1 MSTVMDTSVRTG
13 TILALCYSPDLIN
26 GVGKVPHNSA
36 HVTKWGIPTDRHFGE
51 TRVNSRRQT
60 VPNNRPITVVGVEA
74 VRDTCA
80 KLDIEEIPP
89 GGLGENFL
97 VEGLGDLS
105 DVEPGDRFVVV
116 SPDGE
121 VKVVLDAWKQ
131 NDPCANLSFYHKQ
144 IVKELYGKRGL
155 LCTVSKEGTVSVGD
169 KIELHHKSS

>member
-1 MSTVMDTSVRTG
+1 MSTIIKSSVRTG
-13 TILALCYSPDLIN
+13 TVLALCYSPELIN

-36 HVTKWGIPTDRHFGE
+36 QVTKWGIPTDRHYGE
-51 TRVNSRRQT
+51 TRITRGRV
-60 VPNNRPITVVGVEA
+60 VENNRPITVVGVEA

-80 KLDIEEIPP
+80 KLGIEEIPP

-105 DVEPGDRFVVV
+105 DVEPGDRFEVV

-121 VKVVLDAWKQ
+121 VKIVLDAWKQ
-131 NDPCANLSFYHKQ
+131 NDPCANLSIYHKQ

-169 KIELHHKSS
+169 KIELHRKGQ